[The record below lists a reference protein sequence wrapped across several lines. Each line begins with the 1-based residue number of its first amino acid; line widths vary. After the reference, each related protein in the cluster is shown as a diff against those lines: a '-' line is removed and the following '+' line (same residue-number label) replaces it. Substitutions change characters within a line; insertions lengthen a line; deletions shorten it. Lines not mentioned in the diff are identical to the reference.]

1 MKRLILTFVALL
13 GLASLASAQ
22 ETLSILVGGATTNRT
37 TYLGQIQLGR
47 LQANADVCSKAQL
60 PSSCTQ
66 AQACTALTVPGGA
79 ACTAVQANAANARI
93 YADTLGGREAFV
105 TIEMVRA
112 GAGAYLSEQLRR
124 EQNTFG
130 IWCRAA
136 TQAQKDVIC
145 TAAGLVAGCNPC
157 P

>member
-1 MKRLILTFVALL
+1 MKRLILTCIALL
-13 GLASLASAQ
+13 GFTALASAQ
-22 ETLSILVGGATTNRT
+22 ETFSVLVGGATTNRS

-47 LQANADVCSKAQL
+47 LQANADVCSRAQL
-60 PSSCTQ
+60 PATCTQ
-66 AQACTALTVPGGA
+66 AQACTALLVPGGA
-79 ACTAVQANAANARI
+79 ACTAAQANAANARI
-93 YADTLGGREAFV
+93 YADTLAGREAFV
-105 TIEMVRA
+105 TIEMVRL
-112 GAGAYLSEQLRR
+112 GAGAFLAEQLRR

-136 TQAQKDVIC
+136 TQVQKDVIC